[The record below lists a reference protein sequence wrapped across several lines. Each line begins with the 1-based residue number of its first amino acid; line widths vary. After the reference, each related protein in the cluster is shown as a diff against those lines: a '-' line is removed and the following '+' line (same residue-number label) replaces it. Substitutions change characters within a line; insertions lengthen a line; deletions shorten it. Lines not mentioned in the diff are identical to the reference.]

1 MMFVIY
7 YMICPHLEDFRTPD
21 GGGKR
26 LNAYLMSAPSY
37 LDDFGRWEG
46 FSHSIPLF
54 RDALGIFDTYQVY

>member
-21 GGGKR
+21 GGGKE
-26 LNAYLMSAPSY
+26 LNAYSMSAPSY
-37 LDDFGRWEG
+37 IDDFGRWEG

-54 RDALGIFDTYQVY
+54 KDTLGIFATYQVY